1 MDVATPEE
9 VLSYWVDEVG
19 SDGWYR
25 VDERVDAEIRAR
37 FAATWEE
44 ARAGSL
50 SGWLCGPKRTLAYV
64 ILTDQFPRN
73 MFREDARAFATDR
86 AARAAA
92 LRAIG
97 QRWDMRV
104 AEPERQFFYLTLM
117 HSEVLADQE
126 HGLRLILTR
135 LPRTGADNLLHAR
148 AHREVIRRFG
158 RFPHRNA
165 ALGRASTDAERGYL
179 KGGGYGAVVREFQA
193 DAA

>member
-1 MDVATPEE
+1 MAIATPEE
-9 VLSYWVDEVG
+9 VVSYWVEEVG
-19 SDGWYR
+19 PAGWYR
-25 VDERVDAEIRAR
+25 VDAEVDATIRDR
-37 FAATWEE
+37 FAETWEA
-44 ARAGSL
+44 ARGGVLAG
-50 SGWLCGPKRTLAYV
+50 WRCGPDHSLAYL

-73 MFREDARAFATDR
+73 MFRDDARAFATDR

-104 AEPERQFFYLTLM
+104 AEPERQFFYLPLM

-135 LPRTGADNLLHAR
+135 LPRTGAQNLLHAR

-158 RFPHRNA
+158 RFPYRNEV
-165 ALGRASTDAERGYL
+165 LGRRTTSEEQSFLD
-179 KGGGYGAVVREFQA
+179 GGGYGGVVRELQGE
-193 DAA
+193 AA